1 MSDARAKLQQFEAN
15 KAAWEAE
22 EARLR
27 EEAAREAEEERL
39 AAERRLA
46 EQLAAEEAARAEE
59 AKKAKKKKGKRK
71 AKDMDEEPEAVAT
84 EDEDKGPCNRCK
96 SMGLSCERAEG

>member
-27 EEAAREAEEERL
+27 EEAAREAVEERL
-39 AAERRLA
+39 AERRLA